1 MTLLLG
7 LWSARSRLMFFDI
20 LTESTPTKI
29 GLFCDMGTK
38 APDIGVTMSE
48 NSDICSD
55 DRVVCS
61 CVVVLVD
68 VVVDFVVDVVVVV
81 VVEVDVVVDVVVLD
95 VVVIVVVV
103 EVCTV
108 VVVGMVVVVG
118 LLVGRDVVI
127 FSAIAMK
134 DGKSPSNEVIVVA
147 DP

>member
-1 MTLLLG
+1 
-7 LWSARSRLMFFDI
+7 MFFDI
-20 LTESTPTKI
+20 FTESTPTKI
-29 GLFCDMGTK
+29 GLFSAMGTK
-38 APDIGVTMSE
+38 DPDIGVTMSE

-81 VVEVDVVVDVVVLD
+81 VEVDVVVDVVVLD
-95 VVVIVVVV
+95 VVVVVVVV
-103 EVCTV
+103 EDCTV
-108 VVVGMVVVVG
+108 VVVGIVVVVG

-147 DP
+147 DL

>member
-81 VVEVDVVVDVVVLD
+81 VEVDVVVDVVVLD
-95 VVVIVVVV
+95 VVVVVVVV
-103 EVCTV
+103 EDCTV
-108 VVVGMVVVVG
+108 VVVGIVVVVG

-147 DP
+147 DL